1 MSAELK
7 SGARV
12 GGEYFLV
19 KRLSSDVFGEL
30 WSARDRAGRDLWV
43 RALSPD
49 VCIAPG
55 ASTALLAIAR
65 RGLRHPCVAALVDV
79 VCEGERWFVVSEAA
93 AGETLAQAITSRG
106 PLSPDATFKLALEL
120 GEGLRAIHDAGG
132 CHGRLDPT
140 RVVLQGDR
148 ATIVDFGLGML
159 LGDDTEEWRTTFPD
173 AADPTAAFLSP
184 EQAAGDGPPTV
195 ESDVWGLGALLYFA
209 THASS
214 PFAARTRAELAV
226 ATARRIISVSRAG
239 DRALAAMIAPCLSR
253 EPALRPLLS
262 EVLDLARS
270 GREPSVIA
278 EVSTP
283 GASLSFVDEA
293 PAPRGLAPALIV
305 MTSIFA
311 LSMILG
317 LVFRSPPAHP
327 EHAAATGGL
336 PALAPSPS
344 PSPSASA
351 VPSPARR

>member
-1 MSAELK
+1 MAKPGEI
-7 SGARV
+7 V
-12 GGEYFLV
+12 GGEYTFV
-19 KRLSSDVFGEL
+19 ERLCADVFGEV
-30 WSARDRAGRDLWV
+30 WSARDRSGRALSV

-65 RGLRHPCVAALVDV
+65 RGLRHPNVAALVDV
-79 VCEGERWFVVSEAA
+79 VCEGERWYVVSEAVE
-93 AGETLAQAITSRG
+93 GRTLARVITARG
-106 PLSPDATFKLALEL
+106 PLSPDETFQLALSI

-140 RVVLQGDR
+140 RVIVRGAR

-173 AADPTAAFLSP
+173 VSDPTVAFLSP

-195 ESDVWGLGALLYFA
+195 ESDVWGLGAILYFA
-209 THASS
+209 THASA

-253 EPALRPLLS
+253 EPAVRPRLS

-278 EVSTP
+278 DVSTP
-283 GASLSFVDEA
+283 GASLSFVDAA
-293 PAPRGLAPALIV
+293 PPPRGLAPALIV

-311 LSMILG
+311 LSMLLG
-317 LVFRSPPAHP
+317 LIFRSPPEPA
-327 EHAAATGGL
+327 ERAAAGGL
-336 PALAPSPS
+336 PALAAPSPS
-344 PSPSASA
+344 PSPSAS
-351 VPSPARR
+351 SSGSTTSR